1 VATPD
6 AFALWEYG
14 IASSSWKK
22 HDNPTTSAG
31 NNSEPGGVAI
41 QGAAEGSGFSVKSL
55 GQGWY
60 FGGHLDFLTSSWW
73 SIQTP
78 RVYLKSFVEFTFPG
92 YTNPGVD
99 SLANNKTAGADGAWR
114 NITNAGI
121 QDQAG
126 FTERADG
133 LIVWVPGWGK
143 DGILLSLGG
152 GTNQSFSQMN
162 SIDVFDVANSTW
174 YRQATSGPTPKQRV
188 NPCAVVAASA
198 DGSSYS
204 VFMFG
209 GQNLLPTGE
218 QVQYSDMWIL
228 SVPSLIWIQVNTS
241 SQSTPYP
248 RAGMY
253 FLGISF
259 PKHSCGSGVLVWCH
273 SC

>member
-6 AFALWEYG
+6 VFGLWEYD
-14 IASSSWKK
+14 ILSSSWRE
-22 HDNPTTSAG
+22 HSNPTTSAG
-31 NNSEPGGVAI
+31 INSEPGGVVV

-60 FGGHLDFLTSSWW
+60 FGGHLDFLTSPRW

-78 RVYLKSFVEFTFPG
+78 RVYLRSFIEYTFPG

-99 SLANNKTAGADGAWR
+99 SLANNKNAGADGAWR

-133 LIVWVPGWGK
+133 LIVWVPGWGA

-162 SIDVFDVANSTW
+162 IIDVYDVANSTW
-174 YRQATSGPTPKQRV
+174 YRQATSGPTPKPRV

-204 VFMFG
+204 VYMFG
-209 GQNLLPTGE
+209 GRKFSLVGF
-218 QVQYSDMWIL
+218 L
-228 SVPSLIWIQVNTS
+228 S
-241 SQSTPYP
+241 
-248 RAGMY
+248 
-253 FLGISF
+253 
-259 PKHSCGSGVLVWCH
+259 KWC
-273 SC
+273 